1 MNVEPSL
8 ISNSQ
13 SSEAV
18 EPSQRPLHH
27 PAVPTQLLAALHSSP
42 GDPSPYASLSQSL
55 PVGLGVVAFV
65 GVHFTRTLAWSASP
79 PFALEGGNG
88 VNHRL
93 QHRSVRNISSRA
105 LHRQRYS
112 ASTDHNMAL
121 RAWFAFIRRVLANCL
136 VCGLRSALPF
146 FTPLAGTVAESME
159 ARDQPI
165 SPASLSLSSSTLCSL
180 SHTPACCQ
188 SRRRRQ
194 QVIPLPQ
201 PISWGSISHCKPV
214 LSTNRMPVRAARLE
228 MRGRPPL
235 GLGGSGGSSGS
246 ITSHNWSDSNALA
259 MLYFTSPT
267 RFC

>member
-18 EPSQRPLHH
+18 EPSQRSLHH

-42 GDPSPYASLSQSL
+42 GDPSRDASLPQSL

-79 PFALEGGNG
+79 PFALEAFALEGGNG

-93 QHRSVRNISSRA
+93 QHRRVCNISSRA

-136 VCGLRSALPF
+136 LGRSLANLPL
-146 FTPLAGTVAESME
+146 FTPLAGLAGTVAESME

-201 PISWGSISHCKPV
+201 PISWGSISHLPLQASLEHEQNAGESCPIGD
-214 LSTNRMPVRAARLE
+214 ARSAT
-228 MRGRPPL
+228 L
-235 GLGGSGGSSGS
+235 GLG
-246 ITSHNWSDSNALA
+246 
-259 MLYFTSPT
+259 
-267 RFC
+267 RFGREQRLNHLPQLV